1 MNPSI
6 SYARRQRS
14 FAGKAPTPTNDE
26 NTPSAPIKINY
37 RPMQRKAWKPSKYT
51 AALFHNCFKNW

>member
-1 MNPSI
+1 MNPTI

-26 NTPSAPIKINY
+26 SKPSEPLKINY
-37 RPMQRKAWKPSKYT
+37 RPMQKKPWKPSKYT
-51 AALFHNCFKNW
+51 AQLFHATFRKW